1 MVAFWFFISFVSE
14 TMKSYNYYCLRT
26 RLDTKH
32 SFPIIN
38 RIQICREKWEN
49 RIGPFLCYIWKCY
62 IMDDDW
68 ISQNVFELIIKM
80 HLYLRKNEMMTKHNF
95 FINILHDDKIEANV
109 VVAMMK
115 RTSSIICHIK
125 ACGVIRQVRWRPEW
139 ERSLRIY
146 FYFQM

>member
-80 HLYLRKNEMMTKHNF
+80 HLYLRKTRGWQSIFFHKHFAWWQNRSQCWCS
-95 FINILHDDKIEANV
+95 DDEKDIVNYMPYKGLWRYKASSLTPRMRE
-109 VVAMMK
+109 VA
-115 RTSSIICHIK
+115 
-125 ACGVIRQVRWRPEW
+125 
-139 ERSLRIY
+139 
-146 FYFQM
+146 